1 MTAVRATKAKFPPD
15 AQRRAM
21 MAKIHLAEKTLR
33 LSPDEFEAIKLKRG
47 GASSCADMDNAALSS
62 VLARL
67 VELGFQ
73 PMPRSNKGKSRP
85 ADHAV
90 ARKARALWISLWNL
104 GVTPSVSEA
113 ALENFAKR
121 QMGCEKLQWA
131 DLSQGYKLIEALKKR
146 AEEAGW
152 SQDVG
157 TSSGPHAARKLAVSL
172 VHRQKE
178 ILVERGQADA
188 SWMIYD
194 LAYRLEGLDFGDS
207 WTLENFHQLARHLG
221 ERIRAGHTGT
231 NAPVV
236 NIRGD

>member
-1 MTAVRATKAKFPPD
+1 MNMATATKAKFAPD
-15 AQRRAM
+15 PQRRAM
-21 MAKIHLAEKTLR
+21 IAKIHLAEKQLGMT
-33 LSPDEFEAIKLKRG
+33 PDDAANIKLQHG
-47 GASSCADMDNAALSS
+47 GALSCADMDNKALSR
-62 VLARL
+62 VLARM

-73 PMPRSNKGKSRP
+73 PLPRRFAGQPRA

-90 ARKARALWISLWNL
+90 ARKARAMWISLHNL
-104 GVTPSVSEA
+104 GVVRTASEA
-113 ALENFAKR
+113 ALESFACR
-121 QMGCEKLQWA
+121 QLGCDKFQWA
-131 DLSQGYKLIEALKKR
+131 DKTQGYKLIEALKAMAAK
-146 AEEAGW
+146 AGW

-157 TSSGPHAARKLAVSL
+157 TSTGPHAARKLAVSL

-188 SWMIYD
+188 EWMIYD

-231 NAPVV
+231 NAPV